1 MNENN
6 MQRVHMIV
14 TGTVQGVGFRSWTR
28 KQART
33 LLLTGWVTNRED
45 GTVEI
50 VAEGKKADLLQF
62 VSRCQHGP
70 EVSWVEQVQTEW
82 IRPSGEFSEFSVV

>member
-1 MNENN
+1 
-6 MQRVHMIV
+6 MIV
-14 TGTVQGVGFRSWTR
+14 SGTVQGVGFRSWTR

-33 LLLTGWVTNRED
+33 LMVTGWVKNRED

-50 VAEGKKADLLQF
+50 MAEGKKADLLQL

-70 EVSWVEQVQTEW
+70 EVSWVEQVRTDW
-82 IRPSGEFSEFSVV
+82 ISPSGEFSEFTVI